1 MKTLTLHIEDREARA
16 LVMRGNRV
24 VRWASLPIPPGVII
38 NGVVISPG
46 GLAKVLRQLL
56 KCVKAGRSRPLV
68 SLTGLHPVV
77 RTLPLPPLKRN
88 LFPEAVQREMQRELP
103 RPIEHYH
110 IFWQALE
117 SSKTETRIYALAVP
131 TGELES
137 YMAAFKQAQVRPKSI
152 SLEALVVAS
161 ALDSNDAIVI
171 GLKHTG
177 FSIVVLRGGTPTL
190 MRDIAYR
197 QEDLPMVDR
206 VADLGSE
213 LQLTMASVG
222 LDGPQDANNSPLS
235 MYIIGKNTNDDYL
248 IKYMADEIGFVL
260 SSFEPSASYPTDFP
274 VLEYVPNLGLALHR
288 RKRSAQG
295 QPLRASLSF
304 DLTPERY
311 LPQTVPLWQ
320 ATLLLALVVAVGS
333 VITPFRDALDP
344 DADILRLRAEL
355 AREQRGID
363 QVRNR
368 VRLTREAQTALA
380 KEDATA
386 EQARNDLQQIVGPH
400 LLWPAVLPASKQTLP
415 DIQVLSFLETSKEL
429 TISAEAP
436 NATAAAAFATYL
448 EATGLFSSVTI
459 RTLVRDTKGNSGN
472 TSRFNLTASK
482 KGQ

>member
-1 MKTLTLHIEDREARA
+1 MKPLTLHIEDLEARA
-16 LVMRGNRV
+16 LVMRGKRV
-24 VRWASLPIPPGVII
+24 VRWASLPIPSGVII
-38 NGVVISPG
+38 NGVVINPG

-56 KCVKAGRSRPLV
+56 KGVKADRSRPLV
-68 SLTGLHPVV
+68 CLSGLHPVV
-77 RTLPLPPLKRN
+77 RTLTLPRLKGN
-88 LFPEAVQREMQRELP
+88 LMAEGVQREMQRELSS
-103 RPIEHYH
+103 PIEHYH
-110 IFWQALE
+110 ISWQPLE
-117 SSKTETRIYALAVP
+117 SSKTETRVYALAVP

-177 FSIVVLRGGTPTL
+177 FSIVVLRGGMPTL
-190 MRDIAYR
+190 MRDIAYP
-197 QEDLPMVDR
+197 QEDLPMADR
-206 VADLGSE
+206 VADLGTE

-222 LDGPQDANNSPLS
+222 LDGPQDPNNSPVS
-235 MYIIGKNTNDDYL
+235 MYVIGKNTDDENL
-248 IKYMADEIGFVL
+248 TRYMADKIGFAL
-260 SSFEPSASYPTDFP
+260 SAFEPSASYPTDFP
-274 VLEYVPNLGLALHR
+274 VLEYVANLGLALHR

-304 DLTPERY
+304 DLIPERY

-320 ATLLLALVVAVGS
+320 GTLIVALVVAVGS
-333 VITPFRDALDP
+333 VISPLHGALEP
-344 DADILRLRAEL
+344 DTEALRLRAEL
-355 AREQRGID
+355 ARDQQSID

-368 VRLTREAQTALA
+368 VRLAREAQTALA

-400 LLWPAVLPASKQTLP
+400 LLWPAVLPASKEALP
-415 DIQVLSFLETSKEL
+415 EIQVLSFLETSKDL